1 MILLKCKSYPITP
14 LLITIHWHRT
24 TYLAEDKS
32 NNLSLRLS
40 HFDPDHESNLIS
52 YHFIPC
58 KLPFTRFAFFLS
70 ISGPLQSLFSC
81 LFHSSLDIGVVC
93 SPLHCSYCS
102 NGISSK
108 EPSLPTPY
116 LRGHSFFSPP
126 PAPCLLFPLQ
136 HLLPPNIYLYVMV
149 YSFYVSL
156 SPWDDVSSWRTGICR
171 LVHSFKNSTLPG
183 KKKNSFSA
191 VPKTCQVLTHLVHLT
206 HLSSCF
212 PSAWKTLPQTLK
224 WLASHFIHI
233 SSQMLCSPTD
243 LVLPICHHS
252 LSFTFLHSTY
262 HTYILYADLFFY
274 VPDNFYPL
282 VYKQEFTT
290 ASLAFKGL
298 DSSISIG

>member
-14 LLITIHWHRT
+14 LLITIHWHCT

-32 NNLSLRLS
+32 NDLSLRLS

-81 LFHSSLDIGVVC
+81 LFHSSLDISVVC

-149 YSFYVSL
+149 YSIYVSF

-183 KKKNSFSA
+183 KKKIVFLLFLKHAKFLLILYILLIFPLVFLLLGKLFPRHSNGSPLISFTSL
-191 VPKTCQVLTHLVHLT
+191 PKCYLHLQT
-206 HLSSCF
+206 LSC
-212 PSAWKTLPQTLK
+212 PSAIIL
-224 WLASHFIHI
+224 
-233 SSQMLCSPTD
+233 
-243 LVLPICHHS
+243 
-252 LSFTFLHSTY
+252 FTFLHSTY

>member
-116 LRGHSFFSPP
+116 QRGHSFFSPP

-183 KKKNSFSA
+183 KKKKIVFLLFLKHAKFLLILYILLIFPLVFLLLGKLFPRHSNGSPLISFTSLL
-191 VPKTCQVLTHLVHLT
+191 KCCLHLQT
-206 HLSSCF
+206 LSC
-212 PSAWKTLPQTLK
+212 PSA
-224 WLASHFIHI
+224 I
-233 SSQMLCSPTD
+233 
-243 LVLPICHHS
+243 
-252 LSFTFLHSTY
+252 
-262 HTYILYADLFFY
+262 ILFPLLFFTALIILTY
-274 VPDNFYPL
+274 SMLIYSFMYLTIFTHWYINKSSPL
-282 VYKQEFTT
+282 HP
-290 ASLAFKGL
+290 
-298 DSSISIG
+298 